1 MASGGQHAMNATIDD
16 PVGIVHRSLANTKIK
31 PMSGYVPSVPATSRS
46 QKKTLAEKERNRNAN
61 WRQDA
66 LNSLKPDALSQLQQ
80 IPGDSNNELLQHAM
94 AHINSLREATY
105 IHIQI

>member
-1 MASGGQHAMNATIDD
+1 MNATIDD